1 MPLLLVDGVK
11 GDRGGLRVARAALP
25 PPHLHWVRHHGHHH
39 QRVLQCEPP
48 CERTHLILRLPS
60 SPPPVLRLT
69 GAHLDLSEKGPKVL
83 ILQKWISA
91 SLYRAT
97 VECGRAPREP
107 LSAQKVRQVL
117 AAEESRG
124 GEGVVQPFIICNLQ
138 VLLSPSSPTLPST
151 FRAELQKKS
160 DAAADVHLCNQF
172 RTWRDVLLQQ
182 GYRIVMD
189 AHLLKIN
196 RLPLSSTQNLNQL

>member
-1 MPLLLVDGVK
+1 MPLLLVDGVE

-39 QRVLQCEPP
+39 QRVLQCEPA

-69 GAHLDLSEKGPKVL
+69 GAHLDLSEKAPKVL

-97 VECGRAPREP
+97 VECGRVLTARATVCPKSEASVGSGGKQRRRGSSSLS
-107 LSAQKVRQVL
+107 LSATCKCCYRPP
-117 AAEESRG
+117 A
-124 GEGVVQPFIICNLQ
+124 
-138 VLLSPSSPTLPST
+138 SPTLPST
-151 FRAELQKKS
+151 FRADLQKS
-160 DAAADVHLCNQF
+160 PTLPPPTFTFA
-172 RTWRDVLLQQ
+172 
-182 GYRIVMD
+182 
-189 AHLLKIN
+189 IN
-196 RLPLSSTQNLNQL
+196 FAPGEMFCCSKGTGL